1 MPEKRVI
8 RLNKRGRGYKEVLRS
23 TEMNYSQK
31 NSLLRVD
38 SSLASNRMSQTA
50 LADFND
56 VKMKQDDED
65 EIVAYGEVKVKPRR
79 NRPQVVAP
87 VKATLQSQ
95 SMTRRKN

>member
-56 VKMKQDDED
+56 VKMK
-65 EIVAYGEVKVKPRR
+65 
-79 NRPQVVAP
+79 
-87 VKATLQSQ
+87 
-95 SMTRRKN
+95 